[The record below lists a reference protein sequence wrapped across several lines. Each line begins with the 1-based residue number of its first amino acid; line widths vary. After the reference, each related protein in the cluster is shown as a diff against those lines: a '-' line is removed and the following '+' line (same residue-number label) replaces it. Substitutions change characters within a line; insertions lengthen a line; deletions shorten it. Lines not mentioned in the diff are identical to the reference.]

1 VARSGDEIR
10 NPVAGLT
17 LRFVQT
23 AADTDGALLE
33 MEAIYESR
41 SIEPPVHFHPRQE
54 ERFEILEGTMQA
66 VIAGELRQLRAGN
79 ALDVP
84 AGTRHSMW
92 NPGDVPARTRW
103 ETRPA
108 LRTEQFF
115 ETVSRLAREGKTNE
129 KGVPNPLQLAVIAT
143 AFRDEVR
150 TTKPPQALQAVL
162 LPPLALVGRMLGYR
176 A

>member
-1 VARSGDEIR
+1 VARSGEEIH

-17 LRFVQT
+17 LRFMQT

-33 MEAIYESR
+33 MEATYEPR

-66 VIAGELRQLRAGN
+66 EIDGEPRELRTGDTLS
-79 ALDVP
+79 VP
-84 AGTRHSMW
+84 AGTPHSMW
-92 NPGDVPARTRW
+92 NASEVAARTRW

-108 LRTEQFF
+108 LRTERFF

-150 TTKPPQALQAVL
+150 TTKPPRALQAVL
-162 LPPLALVGRMLGYR
+162 LPPLALIGRLRGYR
-176 A
+176 P